1 MLQSRDCISCPTVVC
16 PPSPPPSW
24 KCPRY
29 SFTGLYS
36 VMLLFSVEPWILCSG
51 IGMAHP
57 PQGWQGMANLSIA
70 HRLVTAAI
78 FWLVWRGLYF
88 WGRKENDIKCWL
100 IFFFLS
106 EFYLY
111 DSSQVSEVTQLISQ
125 HNWFCCYCHNLIVFL
140 FVFLRVKA
148 FNSELRRDQRVKHTS
163 EEVVDKGLR

>member
-1 MLQSRDCISCPTVVC
+1 MLRSRDCISGPTV
-16 PPSPPPSW
+16 PRPPPQLEVSSLLVYRVVL
-24 KCPRY
+24 CDA
-29 SFTGLYS
+29 S
-36 VMLLFSVEPWILCSG
+36 VLCGAINEPWILCSG

-78 FWLVWRGLYF
+78 FWLVWKGLYF
-88 WGRKENDIKCWL
+88 WGRKEDIKCWL
-100 IFFFLS
+100 IYFFS

-140 FVFLRVKA
+140 FIFLRVKA

-163 EEVVDKGLR
+163 GEVVDKGLR